1 MKHYNIRVYGKVQG
15 VFFRASARRHAEML
29 GISGFAQNEDDGSV
43 HIEAEGME
51 ENLKHFVDWCRKGPE
66 GAKVINVK
74 ITEGE
79 IKNFSAF
86 KVNRGMY

>member
-43 HIEAEGME
+43 
-51 ENLKHFVDWCRKGPE
+51 
-66 GAKVINVK
+66 
-74 ITEGE
+74 
-79 IKNFSAF
+79 
-86 KVNRGMY
+86 